1 MTKDQEL
8 EVLIQAAA
16 SRMIAA
22 TDSQIQRIEAK
33 TLASLIMQ
41 RSPEK
46 VAAMEREMG
55 IEVV

>member
-33 TLASLIMQ
+33 TMASLIMQ